1 MDDREQARLM
11 EALRFAA
18 HYARQCDI
26 AGIPHPDTN
35 GLAAVLELAVFYME
49 RTGARVANAATARRT
64 QPEQWT
70 QPRTHGKPL
79 RGLFFLV
86 LRKKS
91 KRIVNE
97 SQTVKERM

>member
-18 HYARQCDI
+18 HYA
-26 AGIPHPDTN
+26 
-35 GLAAVLELAVFYME
+35 
-49 RTGARVANAATARRT
+49 
-64 QPEQWT
+64 
-70 QPRTHGKPL
+70 L